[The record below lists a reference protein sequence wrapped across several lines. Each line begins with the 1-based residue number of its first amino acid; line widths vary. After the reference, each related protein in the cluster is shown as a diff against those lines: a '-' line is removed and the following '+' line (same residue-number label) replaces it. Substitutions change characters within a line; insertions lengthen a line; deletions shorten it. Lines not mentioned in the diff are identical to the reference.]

1 MFSSMPPIRSVT
13 ASTSEGRT
21 SGGSSSNRQVEF
33 GDAISLF
40 FKNFVNFHGRSSRGA
55 YWWWVLAN
63 NLGWLVVG
71 FIIGLDTAAYYVP
84 STTVLLMLALL
95 GLVIGHFSLAVR
107 RLHDTNRTGW
117 WFLIGLVPL
126 VGAIVLIIF
135 FCTPGTRGPNTY
147 GPDVEAG
154 R

>member
-13 ASTSEGRT
+13 ASASEGRT
-21 SGGSSSNRQVEF
+21 SGGGSSNRQVEF

-55 YWWWVLAN
+55 YWWWTLAGTVGGYVIGFVFG
-63 NLGWLVVG
+63 LMAASSDTPQIALLLV
-71 FIIGLDTAAYYVP
+71 
-84 STTVLLMLALL
+84 LALL
-95 GLVIGHFSLAVR
+95 SSVIGSVALSVR

-117 WFLIGLVPL
+117 WLLIGFVPL
-126 VGAIVLIIF
+126 VGTIVLIIF
-135 FCTPGTRGPNTY
+135 YCTPGTHGQNTY